1 MRTLYL
7 DILQFIENED
17 GTCDVK
23 FEMNENTK
31 YALVQYALK
40 RIIIEAAETAVEENK
55 EAAQQ
60 LTIEKNK
67 ENEPG

>member
-1 MRTLYL
+1 MRSVYL
-7 DILQFIENED
+7 DVLSVIENED

-23 FEMNENTK
+23 FEMNDDTK

-40 RIIIEAAETAVEENK
+40 RIIIEAAETTLEE
-55 EAAQQ
+55 
-60 LTIEKNK
+60 NK